1 MQITNVGTAALEVR
15 MGSTQK
21 VAVVTGATRGI
32 GLETARQLAQ
42 EGVRVYLAG
51 RDWPRAVASAL
62 CLRAE
67 GLDVEALCLDVT
79 DAGSIDAAAAS
90 ICAWHDKLDI
100 LVNNAGVMV
109 DDPARKPSAQR
120 LDVWR
125 HTFDTNLFGL
135 IAVTQAFLPLLR
147 LAPSA
152 TIVNVSS
159 LLGSL
164 SLHTKEASPSYDF
177 NTPAYIVSKAAVN
190 TWTLQLAWELRDT
203 NIRVNAVH
211 PGYVRTDMNRGEG
224 DIDVPLGA
232 RSSVD
237 LALIGPAG
245 PHGTY
250 SYLGEAL
257 AW

>member
-1 MQITNVGTAALEVR
+1 
-15 MGSTQK
+15 MGKTHRI
-21 VAVVTGATRGI
+21 AVVTGATRGI

-42 EGVRVYLAG
+42 EGVQVFLAG

-67 GLDVEALCLDVT
+67 GLDVEALCVDVT
-79 DAGSIDAAAAS
+79 ATGSIDAAAAS
-90 ICAWHDKLDI
+90 IRSWHGKLDI

-109 DDPARKPSAQR
+109 NDPARKPPAQGK
-120 LDVWR
+120 DVWR
-125 HTFDTNLFGL
+125 YTFDTDLFGL
-135 IAVTQAFLPLLR
+135 IAVTQSFLPLLR

-164 SLHTKEASPSYDF
+164 LLHTKEASPSYDF
-177 NTPAYIVSKAAVN
+177 NTPPYIVGKAAVN
-190 TWTLQLAWELRDT
+190 TWTLQLAWELRDASF
-203 NIRVNAVH
+203 RVNAVH

-224 DIDVPLGA
+224 DIDVVLGA
-232 RSSVD
+232 GSSLD
-237 LALIGPAG
+237 PALIDSSGP
-245 PHGTY
+245 TY
-250 SYLGEAL
+250 SYLGKVL